1 MASTRLRT
9 LAYLSAFRLFEFI
22 FSFCP
27 MPLSTCVYK
36 FNHFFI
42 FFCSEMNR
50 NSVPETGKSHDREHR
65 EIRMHGPKI
74 EYAFGVRC
82 SRVNSFSHIFALN
95 LTYDII
101 INSPGSDL
109 ELCATVQYAR
119 FLSTTRIHFTWNA
132 NSDTHTLYDRS
143 VSSKVPHFRF
153 GDENHMLPPNALSN
167 VCDGQPIEL
176 TMYP

>member
-1 MASTRLRT
+1 
-9 LAYLSAFRLFEFI
+9 
-22 FSFCP
+22 

-50 NSVPETGKSHDREHR
+50 NNVPETGKSHDREHR

-132 NSDTHTLYDRS
+132 NSDTHFTIDRFRRKYHIF
-143 VSSKVPHFRF
+143 VSEMKITCCLRMHFRMCAM
-153 GDENHMLPPNALSN
+153 DNLSN
-167 VCDGQPIEL
+167 SPCTRNLCSKQFSFENISQMCQMKSEKKRRI
-176 TMYP
+176 